1 MTNMTRDSC
10 ECCRLAAEL
19 EGDELLQGLTAEEVQ
34 QAASVEADSAQELQ
48 HKMEALQA
56 EVHTVLTQLQNRSQ
70 QSAKDHLSAS
80 RLQVTATI
88 AHSVSVFD
96 PCKLQTFN
104 L

>member
-1 MTNMTRDSC
+1 MRHVTNVTWDPC

-56 EVHTVLTQLQNRSQ
+56 EVHTVLTQLQTKSQ

-80 RLQVTATI
+80 RLQVTALSVR
-88 AHSVSVFD
+88 SVSF
-96 PCKLQTFN
+96 
-104 L
+104 